1 MPWDGTQQRNSGED
15 TTIRDKDCNRSLFW
29 TLSKRTRGFVS
40 ISALMKTLCQGD
52 YLGDIDGLLLE
63 TQELLEHRF
72 GLLSFHPPR
81 ALAHHLPDEEVEL
94 PKLLPLSNLFDL
106 FGILVQESLRHRD
119 VFFPGQTLQ
128 AQVGLLDDCVYVSF
142 VAVEYHCQELFGR
155 TACDLPLVQILE
167 D

>member
-15 TTIRDKDCNRSLFW
+15 TAIGDRGCNRSLFW

-40 ISALMKTLCQGD
+40 LSALMA
-52 YLGDIDGLLLE
+52 YLLE
-63 TQELLEHRF
+63 TQKLLEHRF

-94 PKLLPLSNLFDL
+94 PELLPLPNLLDL
-106 FGILVQESLRHRD
+106 FGILVEESLRHRD